1 MVVCKVDIFFSH
13 RRCNT
18 VNIYLCLVC
27 GMCNVWQSPSVDRNW
42 LYCVIF
48 YLHVGG
54 QWLVGIHRLRH
65 GSATQDWPPSHLRIC
80 IDNMLM
86 WLRVATL
93 DPATPA
99 LVPLLTGGGV
109 VVRAGHEGS
118 RERS

>member
-1 MVVCKVDIFFSH
+1 
-13 RRCNT
+13 
-18 VNIYLCLVC
+18 
-27 GMCNVWQSPSVDRNW
+27 MCNVWQSPSVDRNW

-54 QWLVGIHRLRH
+54 QWLVGIHRLHH

-93 DPATPA
+93 DPATSA
-99 LVPLLTGGGV
+99 LVPLLTAGGV
-109 VVRAGHEGS
+109 VVRAGHEGP